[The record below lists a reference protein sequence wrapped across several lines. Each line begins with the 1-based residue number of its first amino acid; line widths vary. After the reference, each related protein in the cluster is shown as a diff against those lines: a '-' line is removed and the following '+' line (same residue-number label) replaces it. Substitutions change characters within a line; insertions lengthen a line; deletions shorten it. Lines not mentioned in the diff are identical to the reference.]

1 MTAPAVP
8 TLRYDGDSVVVDA
21 RAVAAGFAPAS
32 CVAHR
37 RTGSTVTVSFVSR
50 TPWWVY
56 LTFFAGVI
64 VFLILALVLRK
75 TVVAPAWPIC
85 DECRRDR
92 RKHLVLAWAALALWI
107 PAMWA
112 AGAVGFDV
120 LPEGVDLLVFVL
132 AFLLPLMAALV
143 LAARASYATQLKGV
157 VSADGLVVTFPAA
170 TFERADGGQEA
181 GSAASTPIAG
191 NATSAGRPVG
201 YDGTILPGR

>member
-1 MTAPAVP
+1 
-8 TLRYDGDSVVVDA
+8 
-21 RAVAAGFAPAS
+21 
-32 CVAHR
+32 
-37 RTGSTVTVSFVSR
+37 
-50 TPWWVY
+50 
-56 LTFFAGVI
+56 
-64 VFLILALVLRK
+64 
-75 TVVAPAWPIC
+75 
-85 DECRRDR
+85 
-92 RKHLVLAWAALALWI
+92 
-107 PAMWA
+107 MWA